1 MIATWSKGDV
11 EAGMPEDLLLDVA
24 RLVERHPWWYARARL
39 TVALLRRAQ
48 VHPPARVLDA
58 GCGWGLTLDH
68 LEKHNYPTVGLDIS
82 RQTLD
87 RIDREDRTLIE
98 ADLTQALPA
107 AVEPF
112 DAVLALD
119 VIEHIDDDRAVV
131 ARLGQVV
138 RPGGVVIVSVPALP
152 ALFSEF
158 DEVQGHRR
166 RYLPET
172 LAQAFEDT
180 ALVLDAIH
188 WWGGWMVPLLRRR
201 RKQPRGGSGQSPAAI
216 YRRYLTLP
224 FWPARPVLRLFF
236 YVDHF
241 RTLFGN
247 PHTGTSLFAVAH
259 RPADSSL

>member
-1 MIATWSKGDV
+1 MITTWSKGDV

-24 RLVERHPWWYARARL
+24 RLVNRHPWWHARAKL
-39 TVALLRRAQ
+39 TVSLLRRAQ

-68 LEKHNYPTVGLDIS
+68 LEKHAYSTVGLDIS
-82 RQTLD
+82 RQALQ
-87 RIDREDRTLIE
+87 RIDRSDRDLIE

-107 AVEPF
+107 DVEPF

-131 ARLGQVV
+131 ARLGRLVK
-138 RPGGVVIVSVPALP
+138 PGGVVIVSVPALP

-158 DEVQGHRR
+158 DVVQGHRR

-172 LAQAFEDT
+172 LALAFEET
-180 ALVLDAIH
+180 ALVVDTID

-201 RKQPRGGSGQSPAAI
+201 RKQPRAGSDQSPAEI
-216 YRRYLTLP
+216 YRAYLTLP
-224 FWPARPVLRLFF
+224 SWPVRPLLRLFF
-236 YVDHF
+236 YLDHY
-241 RTLFGN
+241 RTLFGKA
-247 PHTGTSLFAVAH
+247 HTGTSLFAVAH
-259 RPADSSL
+259 RPE